1 MGADGLGE
9 TSMVR
14 AIWLFNSPDLSLSP
28 LSMFYLCS
36 YLHICTCVH
45 VAVRVKLGCSFA
57 SCCPLH
63 VLRQALSLGGWL
75 GGRTLSSL
83 PQCWDHKHQ
92 ICFTK
97 VWGIKLGSVSSHA
110 HKVFYWLRNHPSQQM
125 IFILND
131 LYVVKSGISFSLSFL
146 KIIISWVL
154 GIELMSS
161 SLPTGILPAE
171 QSPNSW
177 WTSYHSWRLR

>member
-36 YLHICTCVH
+36 YLHICTRVH
-45 VAVRVKLGCSFA
+45 VAVRVKLGCSFV

-75 GGRTLSSL
+75 GAGHSLHFPSAGITSIKYVSHRFGVLNLGLSL
-83 PQCWDHKHQ
+83 PMLTK
-92 ICFTK
+92 CFT
-97 VWGIKLGSVSSHA
+97 
-110 HKVFYWLRNHPSQQM
+110 
-125 IFILND
+125 D
-131 LYVVKSGISFSLSFL
+131 
-146 KIIISWVL
+146 
-154 GIELMSS
+154 
-161 SLPTGILPAE
+161 
-171 QSPNSW
+171 
-177 WTSYHSWRLR
+177 